1 MAALVGLG
9 VGTLGLG
16 AAYASGVLAGG
27 TYGGTVTPQNYAVS
41 PFPMSLTVV
50 GKKHAKTKK
59 ITGLT
64 IGPIQMQCA
73 ANGTEAGQS
82 VTLAALTGFP
92 AIKSAGFLQVTFLY
106 EAGHWQR
113 VAFEDTQTADPEVT
127 LIMVANG
134 GKHPSFV
141 PNGGALPGMD
151 IVVQANVTGST
162 ATVAQGGT
170 STCNINDANPTLVLQ
185 H

>member
-1 MAALVGLG
+1 MLAAG
-9 VGTLGLG
+9 VAFASDEL
-16 AAYASGVLAGG
+16 ASG
-27 TYGGTVTPQNYAVS
+27 TYSGTVTPQNYAVS

-73 ANGTEAGQS
+73 ANGTQAAQS

-92 AIKSAGFLQVTFLY
+92 AIKSAGFLQATFLY

-113 VAFEDTQTADPEVT
+113 AAFEDTQTADPEIT

-134 GKHPSFV
+134 GRHPSFV
-141 PNGGALPGMD
+141 PNGGAEPGMD

-170 STCNINDANPTLVLQ
+170 STCNIDDANPTLVLKP
-185 H
+185 